1 MKIDKTAGEQMR
13 KPRKE
18 EVGVYQKAQS
28 DKIKDKFSRYISF
41 FHMIFL
47 GLLI

>member
-13 KPRKE
+13 KPRKK

-28 DKIKDKFSRYISF
+28 EKIKDKFSRYISLF
-41 FHMIFL
+41 PLISL
-47 GLLI
+47 GLLV

>member
-13 KPRKE
+13 KLRKK

-28 DKIKDKFSRYISF
+28 DKIKDNFSRYIRL
-41 FHMIFL
+41 FHLIFL